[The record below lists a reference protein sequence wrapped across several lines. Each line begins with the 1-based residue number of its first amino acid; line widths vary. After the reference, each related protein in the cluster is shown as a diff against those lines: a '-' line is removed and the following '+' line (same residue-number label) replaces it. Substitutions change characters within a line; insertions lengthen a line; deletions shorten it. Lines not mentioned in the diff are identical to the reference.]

1 MHITFDYVEETLR
14 FIDTVSDIDR
24 TFQVTRDEMTTLL
37 DRLNRIEKLGRI
49 VYDVFTK
56 DDWRIEVDVIYVG
69 EYARMESFRLY
80 QYDEQ
85 LDGYVYKVGRFF
97 DDTHSVVSYSVI
109 HEREYNVSRRE
120 FEHAKQVYR
129 ENVSSKDA
137 NGFYGALTSTI
148 RRADLNNLRKL
159 AQVFPAMVAAHVEYA
174 YGEDDSEFKQFKIR
188 IEPKAEE

>member
-24 TFQVTRDEMTTLL
+24 TFQVTRDEMTTLI

-85 LDGYVYKVGRFF
+85 LEGYVYKVGRFF

-120 FEHAKQVYR
+120 FEHAQWLHQSHRNADSV
-129 ENVSSKDA
+129 
-137 NGFYGALTSTI
+137 NGFDGALFLAI
-148 RRADLNNLRKL
+148 KRADLKNLRKL
-159 AQVFPAMVAAHVEYA
+159 AQVFPAYVAAHVAYI